1 MTVTREARA
10 AAGLMTSTRPRLF
23 TPGPVEIPVRILR
36 ALSQVPPHHR
46 TDAFREVYRRVTE
59 DLRWVHRTQGEVLM
73 LAASGTGATEAAVV
87 NLMPPGRKALCPLGG
102 KFG

>member
-1 MTVTREARA
+1 MTVTREVGA
-10 AAGLMTSTRPRLF
+10 AAGVTTSTRPRLF

-73 LAASGTGATEAAVV
+73 LAASGTGAMEAAVA
-87 NLMPPGRKALCPLGG
+87 NLLPPRRQAVRLPGG
-102 KFG
+102 QVG